1 MNTEHVITWLGKA
14 GRTGCQNA
22 IKYMVQNLSMDGYKM
37 STRVSQVA
45 LVSISEVF
53 YSKLSDQIFS
63 LVNWKKKRA
72 YISESN

>member
-22 IKYMVQNLSMDGYKM
+22 IKYMVQNLNMDGYKM

-45 LVSISEVF
+45 LEATTEVF
-53 YSKLSDQIFS
+53 Y
-63 LVNWKKKRA
+63 
-72 YISESN
+72 